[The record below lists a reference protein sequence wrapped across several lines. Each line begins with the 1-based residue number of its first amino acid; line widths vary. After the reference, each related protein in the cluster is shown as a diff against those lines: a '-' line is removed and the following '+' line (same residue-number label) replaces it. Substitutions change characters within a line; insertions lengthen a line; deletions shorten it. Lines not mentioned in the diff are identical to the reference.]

1 MTFPASRASVAVPR
15 RSLQLPLWI
24 CLATAWS
31 AQRSATAQ
39 TPALLRD
46 VNTIPT
52 VQASSNPSRFVA
64 QGSRVFCAAAGAGTG
79 QELWRLD
86 VLGNSA
92 SLVADIQSGPVGSDP
107 ASLTLFAGAL
117 YFVADDGASGR
128 ELWRSDGTAA
138 GTQLLLDIAPGAASA
153 EPQEL
158 TVVGNELYFTA
169 ASPLGRELWLT
180 DGTSAGTRLV
190 ADLVPG
196 SGGASP
202 QQLTA
207 FGGALFFRANLP
219 ASGAELWRSDG
230 TAAGTTLV
238 QDLVPGSASSTPEH
252 LRVVGSRLLFGA
264 AGGLWRTD
272 GTAPGTLQIGAVPPV
287 AMQSTGTLAYYL
299 GSASGQDVYVTDGT
313 SSGTRLLGTVGY
325 GAGTRATHL
334 AVVGQRAVALVVAGP
349 TQAWLWGCDST
360 SIAQLPVLCDTSAES
375 MARLG
380 PNLLFRPQS
389 NQYEQL
395 WQTDGTPGGTFPVV
409 HSFYLLSGPTDLAEV
424 PAAGGVVFSA
434 VDGYG
439 REPWFT
445 NGTFG
450 GTRRIADVAVPAT
463 GATQSSAPMDFVD
476 AGGVGYFAATTGT
489 RTTLWRTDGTTAGTR
504 PVVANVAA
512 QPNYSGELRAVGT
525 RVFFLASGT
534 VGTEIWVS
542 DGSAVG
548 THRLQD
554 PLHGPIGSNPS
565 DLTVAGDRLYFVAN
579 APQAALW
586 CTDGTSQGTVRVTD
600 PTTSGIQI
608 AGAFGRGL
616 VFSAFTTTF
625 GHEPHFTNGTAAST
639 VRLGDLTPGSG
650 SSDLSTI
657 AVIGQRA
664 YFFSVATLFRT
675 DGTPAGTQPFLP
687 NLFPTMPPYAVGG
700 RFYFA
705 LPDLVTFGSALWV
718 TDGTVNGTQFV
729 FSHLPSA
736 MRPLGSI
743 GDLFLYVAT
752 SGGRNALWRTDG
764 TPAGTVPLGPLD
776 VTEQLG
782 TDDRYAWF
790 AAEDAAGVE
799 LWRTDGTAAGT
810 ARYADLWPGPTSSQ
824 PRALALSSGRL
835 LFSAAHPQ
843 AGREPWVLQL
853 GATVQD
859 IGYAC
864 PAASPSPRL
873 AATSPVLGT
882 TSTVSV
888 HGGPQQGLG
897 IVLLSFGTTG
907 SFRLP
912 GGRCDLFLDPAL
924 VVLGIAPLVGGTC
937 SLPLGLPADP
947 GFAGVALRTQAL
959 LLPQAAQASIEATQ
973 ALALTLGL

>member
-1 MTFPASRASVAVPR
+1 M
-15 RSLQLPLWI
+15 
-24 CLATAWS
+24 
-31 AQRSATAQ
+31 
-39 TPALLRD
+39 
-46 VNTIPT
+46 
-52 VQASSNPSRFVA
+52 
-64 QGSRVFCAAAGAGTG
+64 
-79 QELWRLD
+79 
-86 VLGNSA
+86 
-92 SLVADIQSGPVGSDP
+92 
-107 ASLTLFAGAL
+107 
-117 YFVADDGASGR
+117 
-128 ELWRSDGTAA
+128 
-138 GTQLLLDIAPGAASA
+138 
-153 EPQEL
+153 
-158 TVVGNELYFTA
+158 
-169 ASPLGRELWLT
+169 
-180 DGTSAGTRLV
+180 
-190 ADLVPG
+190 
-196 SGGASP
+196 
-202 QQLTA
+202 
-207 FGGALFFRANLP
+207 
-219 ASGAELWRSDG
+219 
-230 TAAGTTLV
+230 
-238 QDLVPGSASSTPEH
+238 
-252 LRVVGSRLLFGA
+252 
-264 AGGLWRTD
+264 
-272 GTAPGTLQIGAVPPV
+272 
-287 AMQSTGTLAYYL
+287 
-299 GSASGQDVYVTDGT
+299 
-313 SSGTRLLGTVGY
+313 
-325 GAGTRATHL
+325 
-334 AVVGQRAVALVVAGP
+334 
-349 TQAWLWGCDST
+349 
-360 SIAQLPVLCDTSAES
+360 
-375 MARLG
+375 
-380 PNLLFRPQS
+380 
-389 NQYEQL
+389 
-395 WQTDGTPGGTFPVV
+395 
-409 HSFYLLSGPTDLAEV
+409 
-424 PAAGGVVFSA
+424 
-434 VDGYG
+434 
-439 REPWFT
+439 
-445 NGTFG
+445 
-450 GTRRIADVAVPAT
+450 
-463 GATQSSAPMDFVD
+463 
-476 AGGVGYFAATTGT
+476 
-489 RTTLWRTDGTTAGTR
+489 
-504 PVVANVAA
+504 AA
-512 QPNYSGELRAVGT
+512 QPNYFGELRAVGT

-534 VGTEIWVS
+534 VGTEVWVS

-554 PLHGPIGSNPS
+554 PAARP
-565 DLTVAGDRLYFVAN
+565 DRQQPERPDRRRRSALLRRQRA
-579 APQAALW
+579 QAALW

-864 PAASPSPRL
+864 PRRVAVAAARRHEPGAR
-873 AATSPVLGT
+873 
-882 TSTVSV
+882 
-888 HGGPQQGLG
+888 HHQHGLG
-897 IVLLSFGTTG
+897 ARWSPAGPRHRAAELRHH
-907 SFRLP
+907 RLVP
-912 GGRCDLFLDPAL
+912 AAGGRCDLFLDPAL

-937 SLPLGLPADP
+937 SLPLGLPTDP

-959 LLPQAAQASIEATQ
+959 LLPRRPKPRSRPPRP
-973 ALALTLGL
+973 LH